1 MNEVWTERDDIMVA
15 SEKFTQLR
23 SIVSSLKEALAD
35 AATKS
40 EERKRKLEVLNE
52 ELKKVRFE
60 NDQLYVSNNVL
71 DNCLSTLKHETM
83 YYPTRIAQLVDGKD
97 GNIEA
102 LDELTH
108 YYALLYSVFSEQ
120 AVRIVER
127 HFSFDEGTLDYMFR
141 LLKKVNSGIKPDV
154 ETMDAGG
161 TYIVLRVRMKH
172 LSLTDEQCRQ
182 LFTES
187 TADLT
192 FLLCRQI
199 VRDLGEFTNARGCGI
214 RAESAEDN
222 TTIIEIKITKTIWK
236 SSKLSS

>member
-1 MNEVWTERDDIMVA
+1 MVA

-102 LDELTH
+102 LDELTLLRI
-108 YYALLYSVFSEQ
+108 ALFCFQRTGSAHRGE
-120 AVRIVER
+120 A
-127 HFSFDEGTLDYMFR
+127 FSFDEGTLDYMFR

-161 TYIVLRVRMKH
+161 TYIVLRRMKH

-187 TADLT
+187 IADLDIPALQT
-192 FLLCRQI
+192 
-199 VRDLGEFTNARGCGI
+199 DSARF
-214 RAESAEDN
+214 R
-222 TTIIEIKITKTIWK
+222 
-236 SSKLSS
+236 